1 MARQAD
7 IQRTTRETD
16 IQLQLVLDGSAD
28 VCIATG
34 LPFLDH
40 MLEAFARHGR
50 FGLRVSA
57 KGDLEVDAHHTI
69 EDLGLVLGDAL
80 REALGDKSGI
90 VRFGTAF
97 VPMDEALARVSLDLS
112 GRPCLAYRLTSPA
125 VEGGGFHTRLFAEF
139 FQAFVNRGGV
149 TLHIDL
155 LAGEEAHHAFEAVFK
170 AFGRALDQATQLDP
184 RSTGVPSTKGVLD

>member
-1 MARQAD
+1 MKRQAD
-7 IQRTTRETD
+7 IQRKTRETD
-16 IQLQLVLDGSAD
+16 IQLQLGLDGQAP
-28 VCIATG
+28 VCVQTG
-34 LPFLDH
+34 LPFFDH

-50 FGLRVSA
+50 FALTVDA

-90 VRFGTAF
+90 VRFGTAY

-125 VEGGGFHTRLFAEF
+125 VEVGGFHSRLFREF

-155 LAGEEAHHAFEAVFK
+155 LAGEEVHHAFEAVFK
-170 AFGRALDQATQLDP
+170 AFGRALDQATALDP
-184 RSTGVPSTKGVLD
+184 RTTGVPSTKGVLD

>member
-1 MARQAD
+1 MKRQAD
-7 IQRTTRETD
+7 IQRKTRETD
-16 IQLQLVLDGSAD
+16 IQLQLDLDGQQPIC
-28 VCIATG
+28 VETG

-50 FGLRVSA
+50 FGLTIDA
-57 KGDLEVDAHHTI
+57 TGDLEIDAHHTI

-90 VRFGTAF
+90 VRFGTAY

-125 VEGGGFHTRLFAEF
+125 VEVGGFHSRLFREF

-155 LAGEEAHHAFEAVFK
+155 LAGEEVHHAFEAVFK
-170 AFGRALDQATQLDP
+170 AFGRALDQATALDP
-184 RSTGVPSTKGVLD
+184 RSTGVLSTKGVLD